1 MSIAPVSAGQIN
13 DRAFFWRVPTASLLT
28 ALGTSRAGLT
38 QRDAEA
44 RLKRFGPNRFDAV
57 QSRPLLTKIA
67 TRLLNPLVAILIVAA
82 AVSGFSGDLG
92 SFLIIAA
99 VISFSLTLDIVQEH
113 RASADALRKSVAVHA
128 DVLRD
133 GARIALPVNALVPGD
148 IVELRIGDLVPA
160 DGIVL
165 DGQALQVNES
175 SMTGEPFPASK
186 SEEPSCTTLLAEA
199 SNALFAGTSVVT
211 GHGTMLVVETGF
223 RTRFGAIAAALAA
236 AVPPT
241 ALERGVQ
248 RLAYLIVRLHRV
260 FDALRL
266 VGTSGCG
273 TAGVAIVSLR
283 RSTRG
288 RFDTGASSD
297 GHDGYAGAWGAA
309 NGRAAGDR
317 QAALGYPL
325 LWRDERSLRR

>member
-1 MSIAPVSAGQIN
+1 MSIAPVSAGQIS
-13 DRAFFWRVPTASLLT
+13 DRAFWRAPTASLLT
-28 ALGTSRAGLT
+28 ALGASRAGLT

-67 TRLLNPLVAILIVAA
+67 TRLLNPLVAILMVAA
-82 AVSGFSGDLG
+82 AVSAFSGDLG

-113 RASADALRKSVAVHA
+113 RAEQSADALRKSVAVHA

-165 DGQALQVNES
+165 DGQALQVNEFL
-175 SMTGEPFPASK
+175 MTGEPFPASK

-223 RTRFGAIAAALAA
+223 SY
-236 AVPPT
+236 AVWC
-241 ALERGVQ
+241 
-248 RLAYLIVRLHRV
+248 HC
-260 FDALRL
+260 
-266 VGTSGCG
+266 GCP
-273 TAGVAIVSLR
+273 SCR
-283 RSTRG
+283 C
-288 RFDTGASSD
+288 
-297 GHDGYAGAWGAA
+297 AA
-309 NGRAAGDR
+309 NG
-317 QAALGYPL
+317 
-325 LWRDERSLRR
+325 S